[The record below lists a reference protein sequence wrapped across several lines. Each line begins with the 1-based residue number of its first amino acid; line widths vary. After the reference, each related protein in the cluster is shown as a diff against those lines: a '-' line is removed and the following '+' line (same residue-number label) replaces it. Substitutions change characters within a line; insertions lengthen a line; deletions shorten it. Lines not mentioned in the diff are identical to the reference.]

1 MLHIHNGDSAANT
14 AKQSSVAGRHIAW
27 RESLITGPTPAGLS
41 ATEWRRVR
49 ANHLSQAYGVE
60 EKECERDLSTQEQM
74 LASATQH
81 EEVILWFEHDLYC
94 QVHLLYLLHWFS
106 QHDAGKTRL
115 SLICIGEFPGI
126 ANFHGLGELNAEQLA
141 SLFPARKQLTS
152 QELNLA
158 SLAWQNYCS
167 ENPESLADTLHAD
180 TSPLPFLRAAL
191 HAHLER
197 FPSTRN
203 GLGRIENRALQLINE
218 GLNSFGDLFRSF
230 TDAESLYGLGD
241 AQFWLSLQRL
251 SASQK
256 PLLSINN
263 GNKGGRDPCVLTPEI
278 VKQTKLE
285 LTEFGRSV
293 MEGAADFVVAN
304 GIDLWLGGVH
314 LHGGNNLWR
323 WDEQS
328 QALVST

>member
-14 AKQSSVAGRHIAW
+14 AKQSALAGRHIAW

-41 ATEWRRVR
+41 ATEWRHVR
-49 ANHLSQAYGVE
+49 AKHLSQAYGVD
-60 EKECERDLSTQEQM
+60 EKECERDLLTQEQM
-74 LASATQH
+74 LASSTQH
-81 EEVILWFEHDLYC
+81 EEVVLWFEHDLYC

-158 SLAWQNYCS
+158 SLAWQDYCS
-167 ENPESLADTLHAD
+167 EDPESLADILHAD
-180 TSPLPFLRAAL
+180 TAALPFLRAAL
-191 HAHLER
+191 SAH
-197 FPSTRN
+197 
-203 GLGRIENRALQLINE
+203 
-218 GLNSFGDLFRSF
+218 
-230 TDAESLYGLGD
+230 
-241 AQFWLSLQRL
+241 
-251 SASQK
+251 
-256 PLLSINN
+256 
-263 GNKGGRDPCVLTPEI
+263 I
-278 VKQTKLE
+278 VKHARLE